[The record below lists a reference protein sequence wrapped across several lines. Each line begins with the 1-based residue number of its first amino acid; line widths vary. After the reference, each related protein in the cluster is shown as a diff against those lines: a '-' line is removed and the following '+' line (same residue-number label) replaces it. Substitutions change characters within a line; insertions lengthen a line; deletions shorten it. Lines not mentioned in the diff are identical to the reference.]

1 VTPSSHGYSNPRY
14 SGNSQPPPQVTPT
27 GLSPSM
33 AERSSSLRL
42 PRGGGIRLPHNTTS
56 VPFYKGTFGLGSAP
70 FPRRYSG
77 HLFLIS
83 LPPPTEMLQFGG
95 FPLLIGAP
103 IKGGIAIRGSPD
115 LSPHAAPRG
124 LWQLATP
131 FLGAR
136 AEPSTRRR
144 SSNGQGS
151 LAHQA
156 LIGISLALTRIP
168 EICGIIRESWGVPF
182 VGGDP
187 AAGSPTATLL
197 RLTPPRGAKAR
208 SQLFWSWDLA
218 PAPLG

>member
-1 VTPSSHGYSNPRY
+1 
-14 SGNSQPPPQVTPT
+14 
-27 GLSPSM
+27 M

-56 VPFYKGTFGLGSAP
+56 APLCRGTFGLGCAP

-77 HLFLIS
+77 HLILIS

-103 IKGGIAIRGSPD
+103 VKGGIAIRGSPD

-131 FLGAR
+131 FIGAR
-136 AEPSTRRR
+136 AEPSTRRL

-156 LIGISLALTRIP
+156 LIGISLALTRIS
-168 EICGIIRESWGVPF
+168 EICGIIVRVGMSPLWEVIQPQVP
-182 VGGDP
+182 
-187 AAGSPTATLL
+187 L
-197 RLTPPRGAKAR
+197 RLPCYDLPPLAEPRLDSSSFGAGTLPQLHSGELTGGVYKGQGRIHRGMENR
-208 SQLFWSWDLA
+208 
-218 PAPLG
+218 GY

>member
-1 VTPSSHGYSNPRY
+1 MTPSSHGYSNPRY
-14 SGNSQPPPQVTPT
+14 SGNSQPPPQVAPT

-56 VPFYKGTFGLGSAP
+56 APFCKRAFGLGSAP

-77 HLFLIS
+77 HLILIS

-115 LSPHAAPRG
+115 LSPRAAPRG

-156 LIGISLALTRIP
+156 LIGISLALTHIP
-168 EICGIIRESWGVPF
+168 MVCGIMMGELGC
-182 VGGDP
+182 
-187 AAGSPTATLL
+187 
-197 RLTPPRGAKAR
+197 
-208 SQLFWSWDLA
+208 
-218 PAPLG
+218 PLCGR